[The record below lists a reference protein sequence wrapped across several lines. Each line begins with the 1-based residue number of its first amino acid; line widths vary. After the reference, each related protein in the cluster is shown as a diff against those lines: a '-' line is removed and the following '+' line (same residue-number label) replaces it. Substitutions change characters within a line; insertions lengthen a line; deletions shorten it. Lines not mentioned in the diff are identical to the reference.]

1 MIEERACPAIVFGD
15 ALSGASL
22 LKGARRT
29 CNDPPQPTTRE
40 CSETMIAEAAYAGV
54 SLNLRS
60 GRVYGACAPYGTI
73 DALPSLRLR
82 KRERDEVLR
91 RVAEVEVRKLRL
103 RESPVDEVLRGMRET
118 ARSGFEVSTAAGP
131 ALLHAKH
138 LAEKILTSRSALEGE
153 RKQVTVLFAD
163 LRPLRGGF

>member
-1 MIEERACPAIVFGD
+1 
-15 ALSGASL
+15 
-22 LKGARRT
+22 
-29 CNDPPQPTTRE
+29 
-40 CSETMIAEAAYAGV
+40 
-54 SLNLRS
+54 LNPR
-60 GRVYGACAPYGTI
+60 GTEVYGAAAHGVS

-91 RVAEVEVRKLRL
+91 RVRLVAEVEVRKLRL